1 MSADSAPE
9 TGPAASTAVPK
20 KWRPHLEQAVNA
32 YLQGRDDCT
41 VILTII
47 SKPSRSLQPK
57 VEATCY
63 GKFRDNFGVDE
74 PFCTLITKAS
84 QRFYTL
90 GMTIANGESVETP
103 AETYVQPLGR
113 RL

>member
-57 VEATCY
+57 V
-63 GKFRDNFGVDE
+63 
-74 PFCTLITKAS
+74 
-84 QRFYTL
+84 
-90 GMTIANGESVETP
+90 GMSAIDVLAGDR
-103 AETYVQPLGR
+103 PLLL
-113 RL
+113 RLHPYQAMPSPRTF